1 MTLAPFALASVEL
14 VGPPPWRFVVA
25 LDTARVGIPLR
36 VLVEVLGAALTVE
49 QMGAAEG
56 FARSMGADPEALPLD
71 AATAVLGLVVGL
83 AGVQLDPSALGEVR
97 AAFGAAETH
106 ARELVGRAER
116 AALAVPPSPPGLTPK
131 QVALRTRILEVLEDV
146 RWNRGRAAEILEMP
160 RRTLY
165 RRFGELGI
173 PKGKPRGGPPKK
185 AARKPARTKAPR

>member
-1 MTLAPFALASVEL
+1 MTLAPAFALARIEL
-14 VGPPPWRFVVA
+14 FGPPWRFVVDPA
-25 LDTARVGIPLR
+25 TGAVGLPLR
-36 VLVEVLGAALTVE
+36 VLATVLGASLTPE
-49 QMGAAEG
+49 QSAAAEG
-56 FARSMGADPEALPLD
+56 FARAAGADPEALPLD

-106 ARELVGRAER
+106 ARELVGRVER
-116 AALAVPPSPPGLTPK
+116 AALAVPPPPPGLTPK
-131 QVALRTRILEVLEDV
+131 QVALRARILEVLEDV

-165 RRFGELGI
+165 RRFEELGI

-185 AARKPARTKAPR
+185 TTRKPARAKAAR